1 MNCAET
7 QLKLSREAKTKEE
20 KDAIIDACL
29 TDEQNELGFYEDGR
43 IKAIRFRDESI
54 LWFGAGPYTLASTNW
69 REP

>member
-20 KDAIIDACL
+20 KDAIIEACL

-43 IKAIRFRDESI
+43 IKANS
-54 LWFGAGPYTLASTNW
+54 LS
-69 REP
+69 